1 MTFCPCYFCANTLPI
16 DTAVNAGWIP
26 YFYNAKGREI
36 DSSCPE
42 CAASRLRIDE
52 HGEFEMIPVAV

>member
-1 MTFCPCYFCANTLPI
+1 MECECYFCGKEAMM
-16 DTAVNAGWIP
+16 DEAVEAGWIP

-42 CAASRLRIDE
+42 CAKLRLRIDE